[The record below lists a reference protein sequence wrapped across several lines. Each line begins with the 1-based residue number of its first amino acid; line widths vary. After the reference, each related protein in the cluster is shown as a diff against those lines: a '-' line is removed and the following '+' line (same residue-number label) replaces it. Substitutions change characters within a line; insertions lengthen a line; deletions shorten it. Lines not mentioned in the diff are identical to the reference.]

1 MLSVIICEDDPK
13 QRKRIETIVLEHAA
27 SKDYEMNLAFSTYNP
42 VEVLAYLEKN
52 PLKNGLYILDV
63 DLGHNMNG
71 IALAAEIREKDL
83 RGTIVF
89 ITTHAE
95 LTYLIFQF
103 KVEAM
108 DYIIKDALGNFRTQ
122 IEACIDVAYQRHLQ
136 GNIPKEGEVYQ
147 CKVGSQIRN
156 IPFRDILFFESHT
169 TPGKIILRT
178 KNTRFEHYGALRDV
192 EHLGPTFFRCHQ
204 SFVVNLKN
212 IELVD
217 KSTYEVRMEG
227 GSRIFVASRKM
238 TELLRRMSE

>member
-1 MLSVIICEDDPK
+1 MLSVVVCEDDPK

-27 SKDYEMNLAFSTYNP
+27 SKDYELNLAFSTCNP
-42 VEVLAYLEKN
+42 TEVLAYLDKN
-52 PLKNGLYILDV
+52 PLKNGFYILDV
-63 DLGHNMNG
+63 NLGHEMNG
-71 IALAAEIREKDL
+71 VALATKIREKDL
-83 RGTIVF
+83 YGTIIF

-108 DYIIKDALGNFRTQ
+108 DYIIKDAQGSFRPQ
-122 IEACIDVAYQRHLQ
+122 VEACIDLAYQRNLQ
-136 GNIPKEGEVYQ
+136 GDRSKQGEVYQ
-147 CKVGSQIRN
+147 CKIGFQIRN